1 MSNCPAAVKCN
12 RKYIFEPTWGDPHGF
27 CSLLWRGMFSGCP
40 SNKSSQLHHFPR
52 FVRAHISS
60 ARTETPP
67 PPRAT
72 SRLSGVKPN
81 KSHGQPQAVTLAP
94 SYPRQIYTPGHIL
107 KEAPDNDGPPNL
119 RFDGTVIWL
128 RKCLV
133 RPRSNLS
140 PPTFDEKA
148 GLGAPSVRFALSRHS
163 SSASR
168 PRSS

>member
-1 MSNCPAAVKCN
+1 MDFVPCSGEECSQAVPRIRVRNSTISLALFGPTFLLPAQK
-12 RKYIFEPTWGDPHGF
+12 P
-27 CSLLWRGMFSGCP
+27 
-40 SNKSSQLHHFPR
+40 
-52 FVRAHISS
+52 
-60 ARTETPP
+60 PP